1 MSGSAERVSAPAM
14 ESILTVSVCPSGQVD
29 GSDDD
34 DIGRCSVNVEPQAR
48 HRNSYRGMGTG

>member
-1 MSGSAERVSAPAM
+1 M